1 MTTPTKTLYQLN
13 DQFLQDIRDRWFSQP
28 QPRVS
33 KAEFES
39 AAARWFLST
48 KINNIVGTEQFP
60 CVDTILGCTHFI
72 DSLLIKYGKNI
83 QVLPGDYN
91 YYNFMGIV
99 PTAQG
104 SLRENIPLIV
114 SLPNWQYADIRPDW
128 AAVLTECEQKNI
140 DIHVDMA
147 WIPVCR
153 DIELDLSHPNI
164 KSFAMS
170 FSKYSMEWNRIGLRW
185 SRQRSMDSITVFNHY
200 QGYANEAAISC
211 GHYILTNLPRDYAWE
226 QYRDQHFAVCEQ
238 HGLGA
243 SKVIHVAHDDSGVV
257 GIAGLLLG

>member
-39 AAARWFLST
+39 AAAHWFLST
-48 KINNIVGTEQFP
+48 KINNIVGTEHFP
-60 CVDTILGCTHFI
+60 YIDTILGCTHFI

-104 SLRENIPLIV
+104 SLRENTPLIV

-185 SRQRSMDSITVFNHY
+185 SRQRTIDSITVFNHY

-226 QYRDQHFAVCEQ
+226 RYGDQHFAVCEQ
-238 HGLGA
+238 HDLRP